1 MTQPIRTRTFDWQDP
16 MLTASGVNGK
26 TGLQFLQA
34 MIAGEIPVPPIMQ
47 TLAYELTA
55 VDQGFAR
62 FECDPAEF
70 HYNPIGVVHGGL
82 ACTLLDSAMGC
93 AVMTTLDEK
102 SAYTTAQLNVNLTR
116 AITAATGRVVAESR
130 IIQRGARIAVA
141 EGKLIDAKG
150 TLFAHSTTT
159 CMIMPRPG

>member
-1 MTQPIRTRTFDWQDP
+1 MTQPTRTRTIEWHDP
-16 MLTASGVNGK
+16 MQTAAGVHGK

-34 MIAGEIPVPPIMQ
+34 MVAGEIAVPPIMQ
-47 TLAYELTA
+47 TLAYTLTA

-62 FECDPAEF
+62 FECEPAEF

-102 SAYTTAQLNVNLTR
+102 SAYTTVQLNVNLTR
-116 AITAATGRVVAESR
+116 GITVNTGRLIAESR
-130 IIQRGARIAVA
+130 IVQRGARIAVA
-141 EGKLIDAKG
+141 DGKLIDAKG

-159 CMIMPRPG
+159 CMIMPRPS

>member
-1 MTQPIRTRTFDWQDP
+1 MTQPTRTRTFEWHDP
-16 MLTASGVNGK
+16 MQTAAAVHGK

-34 MIAGEIPVPPIMQ
+34 MVAGQIPVPPIMQ
-47 TLAYELTA
+47 TLAYTITA

-62 FECDPAEF
+62 FECEPAEF

-102 SAYTTAQLNVNLTR
+102 SAYTTVQLNV
-116 AITAATGRVVAESR
+116 
-130 IIQRGARIAVA
+130 
-141 EGKLIDAKG
+141 
-150 TLFAHSTTT
+150 
-159 CMIMPRPG
+159 